1 MSIIKKERG
10 EVMIINN
17 ISEIDKCISC
27 NGTGKIKC
35 DCGTS
40 EESNKKCLTCNGEG
54 DFECPLG
61 EGKGKI

>member
-1 MSIIKKERG
+1 M
-10 EVMIINN
+10 VINN

-27 NGTGKIKC
+27 NATGKIKC

-54 DFECPLG
+54 DFECPLC